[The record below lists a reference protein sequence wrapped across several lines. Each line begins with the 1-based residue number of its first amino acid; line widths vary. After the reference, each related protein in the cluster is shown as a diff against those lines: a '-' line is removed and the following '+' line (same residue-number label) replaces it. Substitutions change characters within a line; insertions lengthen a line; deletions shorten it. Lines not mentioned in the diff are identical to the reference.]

1 MIFFRP
7 QLRAILRAS
16 AFGPIRIM
24 IPMLTNLNEMQQ
36 VLHMINELK
45 NELDNRSILYDKK
58 IKIGGMIEVPAS
70 AICADIF
77 AKQLDFL
84 SIGTNDLIQYT
95 MAIDRINDEVNY
107 LYDPLNPAVLRLIQ
121 ITINA
126 GEKAN
131 IPVSMCGEMA
141 GEKEHTK
148 LLLGLGLKE
157 FSIHPATMLEVK
169 EIINQTNISELEELT
184 KKALMNNNV

>member
-1 MIFFRP
+1 
-7 QLRAILRAS
+7 
-16 AFGPIRIM
+16 
-24 IPMLTNLNEMQQ
+24 
-36 VLHMINELK
+36 
-45 NELDNRSILYDKK
+45 
-58 IKIGGMIEVPAS
+58 MIEVPAS

-77 AKQLDFL
+77 AKHLDFL

>member
-1 MIFFRP
+1 
-7 QLRAILRAS
+7 
-16 AFGPIRIM
+16 M